1 MQASTETQTR
11 RRPLAEAL
19 AGGLGGGEILPGLA
33 AAFDRLP
40 DLLVERLAILTH
52 LEPAASLTGIEAGR
66 AVDLVRLEAFGLCGA
81 VAAPAWNGRLLVL
94 ADGDATS
101 AFVEAVLGG
110 DGAQTTH
117 RSSRPATR
125 IERALAR
132 VLLHSLAAALTAALA
147 PRVEIGLEVEDVPE
161 SFDAKLVGPPATPV
175 VAARLALGFGDRGGN
190 LAVVVPQAL
199 LRPVRDVLARRAP
212 PSERVIDADWTRD
225 LERQI
230 AQSFVV
236 VSAVLAEQP
245 VRLSELAG
253 FKPGTV
259 LELDIAS
266 PSRVRIECAGSPLYW
281 GQAGKANGALVVRIE
296 GAVGGAEE
304 RANRML

>member
-1 MQASTETQTR
+1 MQVSTEPQTR

-33 AAFDRLP
+33 AAFDGLP
-40 DLLVERLAILTH
+40 DLLVERLAVLTH
-52 LEPAASLTGIEAGR
+52 LEPTASLTGVEAGR
-66 AVDLVRLEAFGLCGA
+66 AVDLVRPDAFGLCGP

-101 AFVEAVLGG
+101 AFVEAVLGS
-110 DGAQTTH
+110 DGAQVAH

-132 VLLHSLAAALTAALA
+132 VLFHALAEALAAAFA
-147 PRVEIGLEVEDVPE
+147 PQVEIGLEVEDVSE
-161 SFDAKLVGPPATPV
+161 GFDAKLVGPPATPV
-175 VAARLALGFGDRGGN
+175 VAARVALGFGDRGGIVT
-190 LAVVVPQAL
+190 VVVPQAL
-199 LRPVRDVLARRAP
+199 LRPVRDVLARRGP
-212 PSERVIDADWTRD
+212 PPERVIDAEWTRD

-245 VRLSELAG
+245 VRLSELAS
-253 FKPGTV
+253 FKPGTI

-266 PSRVRIECAGSPLYW
+266 PSRVRVECAGSPLYW
-281 GQAGKANGALVVRIE
+281 GQVGKANGSLVVRIE
-296 GAVGGAEE
+296 GSAGGAGES
-304 RANRML
+304 ANRML